1 MQLSLTGRSL
11 MSLFN
16 WFSGKSHDEAILV
29 EGQRDH
35 DSSGLTRDERTRPV
49 AGARVKN
56 SAPAPL
62 KATAEQG
69 NGQKTQ
75 RHAKREL
82 LYAAVREAMIRAGVL
97 SASYKFK
104 VLSLD
109 PRGDQFMVMMDLAQE
124 FGGQTE
130 RLAEI
135 EVLIAQSAKARYNIR
150 VTAVYWR
157 MNELVSVGRPTT
169 QTASPVHAA
178 EASMVPIAPIAP
190 IAPVAVPVVAAV
202 STPASEPFIKTVAM
216 AASVEAVVTEP
227 EPVVAKPAP
236 TPKRYEPIEADEVAA
251 FKQALVAAS
260 AGGAPSKPEK
270 LEKPEKSEPSRGS
283 GRSYTLLTGFE
294 DTEMPEA
301 PISVPALSATQYG
314 DLI

>member
-1 MQLSLTGRSL
+1 
-11 MSLFN
+11 MSLFS
-16 WFSGKSHDEAILV
+16 WFSGKSSEDEGLSVQAHP
-29 EGQRDH
+29 DS

-49 AGARVKN
+49 AGARPKV
-56 SAPAPL
+56 SVPVPL
-62 KATAEQG
+62 NNASEQS
-69 NGQKTQ
+69 GQKTQ

-135 EVLIAQSAKARYNIR
+135 EVLIAQSAKSRYNIR

-157 MNELVSVGRPTT
+157 MNELVSVGRPPRASAHAVAAN
-169 QTASPVHAA
+169 QPLHVETAKAVPAAIPAGPVLVAATAAA
-178 EASMVPIAPIAP
+178 E
-190 IAPVAVPVVAAV
+190 VAVAEPVVAA
-202 STPASEPFIKTVAM
+202 TAM
-216 AASVEAVVTEP
+216 ADPVAVASL
-227 EPVVAKPAP
+227 AP
-236 TPKRYEPIEADEVAA
+236 PPKRYEPIQADEVTA
-251 FKQALVAAS
+251 FKQALAAAS
-260 AGGAPSKPEK
+260 AGGKPQRPDNGHADKNE
-270 LEKPEKSEPSRGS
+270 RGS
-283 GRSYTLLTGFE
+283 SRSYTLLTGFE
-294 DTEMPEA
+294 DTEMPET
-301 PISVPALSATQYG
+301 PVTVPALSATQYG

>member
-1 MQLSLTGRSL
+1 

-16 WFSGKSHDEAILV
+16 WFSGKSGQDESFSVQAPP
-29 EGQRDH
+29 DS

-49 AGARVKN
+49 AGARAKV
-56 SAPAPL
+56 SVPVPL
-62 KATAEQG
+62 NNVSEQSS
-69 NGQKTQ
+69 GQKTQ

-135 EVLIAQSAKARYNIR
+135 EVLIAQSAKSRYNIR

-157 MNELVSVGRPTT
+157 MNELVSIGSPRPSAH
-169 QTASPVHAA
+169 TATSQPSHTVAA
-178 EASMVPIAPIAP
+178 KAM
-190 IAPVAVPVVAAV
+190 PVAR
-202 STPASEPFIKTVAM
+202 
-216 AASVEAVVTEP
+216 P
-227 EPVVAKPAP
+227 EPVVAVAAAAMAGVAAAEPALAAATAVAKPVAVLPPAP
-236 TPKRYEPIEADEVAA
+236 VPKRYEPIQADEVSA
-251 FKQALVAAS
+251 FKQALAAAS
-260 AGGAPSKPEK
+260 ASGIPQRVEK
-270 LEKPEKSEPSRGS
+270 NQSDKSDRSAS
-283 GRSYTLLTGFE
+283 HSYTLLTGFE
-294 DTEMPEA
+294 DTEMPET
-301 PISVPALSATQYG
+301 PVTVPALSATQYG